1 MAAVEAGANHVPACA
16 EATIWGGAPKKAYH
30 DGPPI
35 MAAIWI
41 ATPAREIA
49 MARKTKRVCKFFISQ
64 RYQNDTRENAHFV
77 TAEQLFSR
85 KGFAE

>member
-1 MAAVEAGANHVPACA
+1 MPAVETGANHVPACA

-35 MAAIWI
+35 IAAIWI

-49 MARKTKRVCKFFISQ
+49 MARKTKRVCRFFIVQS
-64 RYQNDTRENAHFV
+64 YQNDTRENAQIV
-77 TAEQLFSR
+77 TAELIFSPM
-85 KGFAE
+85 GFAE